1 MAERRHRRKAGEA
14 SRRNTSFRNTPLRNT
29 PFRNSLSILPS
40 LFTIGNIFC
49 AYYSIMSTLN
59 SRYDQAAIAIGVGYV
74 LDGLDGRVARLT
86 GTNSEFG
93 AQLDSLA
100 DVLTFGIAPAILAF
114 SWGIDWMS
122 GARDLSAGDALSP
135 IEQHIRSGGWIV
147 TFAFVIC
154 GALRLARFN
163 VMAQRPADA
172 TSKRYFIGLPIPA
185 GAGLLASIVHWGKT
199 PIASPGSALLWCL
212 LIGLTAFLMISTI
225 RYHNF
230 KELGIFSRRPR
241 VTLVLAALL
250 IALIF
255 RHSEW
260 TLLLLSVAYAAS
272 GPVARLAQLVRRMP
286 LPAHTNRSHGSAE
299 APPRE
304 P

>member
-1 MAERRHRRKAGEA
+1 MAERRQRRKGGDS
-14 SRRNTSFRNTPLRNT
+14 SRTARKLPLK
-29 PFRNSLSILPS
+29 SGLSILPS

-49 AYYSIMSTLN
+49 AYYSVLSTLN
-59 SRYDQAAIAIGVGYV
+59 SKYDQAAIAIGVGYV

-114 SWGIDWMS
+114 SWGIDWMG
-122 GARDLSAGDALSP
+122 GAKDLTAGDGLNP
-135 IEQHIRSGGWIV
+135 IEQHVRSGGWLM

-172 TSKRYFIGLPIPA
+172 SLKRYFVGLPIPA
-185 GAGLLASIVHWGKT
+185 GAGLIASIVHFWKT
-199 PIASPGSALLWCL
+199 PISSVGTSLLWCV

-241 VTLVLAALL
+241 VTLVVAAMT

-255 RHSEW
+255 SYSEVM
-260 TLLLLSVAYAAS
+260 LLLLAVAYASS
-272 GPVARLAQLVRRMP
+272 GPIARLAQAVRRLP
-286 LPAHTNRSHGSAE
+286 LPASSRDQGVEVSR
-299 APPRE
+299 RE
-304 P
+304 S

>member
-1 MAERRHRRKAGEA
+1 MADRRHRRKSSGDS
-14 SRRNTSFRNTPLRNT
+14 SRRNL
-29 PFRNSLSILPS
+29 PFRNGLSILPS

-49 AYYSIMSTLN
+49 AYYSVMSTLN
-59 SRYDQAAIAIGVGYV
+59 GRYDQAAIAIGVGYV

-114 SWGIDWMS
+114 SWGINWMGGGREIPIES
-122 GARDLSAGDALSP
+122 LSP
-135 IEQHIRSGGWIV
+135 IEQHVRSGGWLM

-163 VMAQRPADA
+163 VMAQRPTDA
-172 TSKRYFIGLPIPA
+172 TAKRYFVGLPIPA
-185 GAGLLASIVHWGKT
+185 GAGLLASIVHYWNGT
-199 PIASPGSALLWCL
+199 PISNPGSALLWCL
-212 LIGLTAFLMISTI
+212 LVGLTSFLMISTV

-241 VTLVLAALL
+241 VTLVIAAMT

-255 RHSEW
+255 RYSEQM
-260 TLLLLSVAYAAS
+260 LLLLSVVYVSS
-272 GPVARLAQLVRRMP
+272 GPVARLSQMVRRLPMP
-286 LPAHTNRSHGSAE
+286 ARPNREHGSVDV
-299 APPRE
+299 PPRE

>member
-1 MAERRHRRKAGEA
+1 MADRKHRRRAHDTA
-14 SRRNTSFRNTPLRNT
+14 RNNRERFRTPLT
-29 PFRNSLSILPS
+29 ILPS

-49 AYYSIMSTLN
+49 AYYSVMSTLN
-59 SRYDQAAIAIGVGYV
+59 ARYDQAAIAIGIGYI

-86 GTNSEFG
+86 GTSSEFG

-114 SWGIDWMS
+114 DWGIGWMS
-122 GARDLSAGDALSP
+122 EVHGVVPAGTVLDPMERHVRSAGWLM
-135 IEQHIRSGGWIV
+135 

-163 VMAQRPADA
+163 VQALKPADA
-172 TSKRYFIGLPIPA
+172 TTKRFFVGLPIPA
-185 GAGLLASIVHWGKT
+185 GAGLIAAIVHFWKA
-199 PIASPGSALLWCL
+199 PIGTVQTSLLWCI
-212 LIGLTAFLMISTI
+212 LIGVTAFLMISTV

-241 VTLVLAALL
+241 ITLVATAMM

-255 RHSEW
+255 SYSEV
-260 TLLLLSVAYAAS
+260 TLLILAVIYVTS
-272 GPVARLAQLVRRMP
+272 GPVARIVQGLRKLPIPGTAQGEHTPME
-286 LPAHTNRSHGSAE
+286 AHR
-299 APPRE
+299 RE

>member
-1 MAERRHRRKAGEA
+1 MADRRHRRRTHDTA
-14 SRRNTSFRNTPLRNT
+14 RNQKERFRTPLT
-29 PFRNSLSILPS
+29 ILPS

-49 AYYSIMSTLN
+49 AYYSVMSTLN
-59 SRYDQAAIAIGVGYV
+59 ERYDQAAIAIGIGYI

-86 GTNSEFG
+86 GTSSEFG

-114 SWGIDWMS
+114 DWGIGWMGDS
-122 GARDLSAGDALSP
+122 HTTLPAGVGLNPFAQHVRSAGWLM
-135 IEQHIRSGGWIV
+135 

-163 VMAQRPADA
+163 VQAQKPADA
-172 TSKRYFIGLPIPA
+172 ATKRFFVGLPIPA
-185 GAGLLASIVHWGKT
+185 GAGLIAAVVHFWKT
-199 PIASPGSALLWCL
+199 PISTVQTSLLWCI
-212 LIGLTAFLMISTI
+212 LIGVTAFLMISTV

-241 VTLVLAALL
+241 ITLVATAMM

-255 RHSEW
+255 SYSEVM
-260 TLLLLSVAYAAS
+260 LLILAVIYVAS
-272 GPVARLAQLVRRMP
+272 GPVARILQGLRRLPIHGTAQGEQTPME
-286 LPAHTNRSHGSAE
+286 AHR
-299 APPRE
+299 RE